1 MSTQIL
7 QVNQLNNLHYYDI
20 SVYAISGSYY
30 TFKFTDEILNSE
42 KLVHLHNTSTYSNYN
57 NFEIQLTTGSEDLY
71 NGIVNLNTGW
81 HRVVI
86 YDTLSGSI
94 NESDA
99 YTSVLNDRVYV
110 SGSSVIQNY
119 FAADTATVIDGMVTH
134 SLHPGEQYACVC
146 APASG
151 IVGLNLS
158 QIASGSATASIS
170 PNEGLKINIDTHI
183 SGGLNISGSIQ
194 NAIYGITSSDY
205 HRIIEVDSSGS
216 FSADEFI
223 VQAYISPTGSIAGY
237 LSDLANWNTDGVYIG
252 PVITDV
258 FQGQKHCDL
267 NYLYEAI
274 ADNSFIRINR
284 NLTIYNYN
292 YSISSNTTI
301 ASIDKNL
308 ANSAFFDY
316 YVKDTNNY
324 MRAGVVATVW
334 DGINTEYT
342 DTSTNDL
349 NGSTQNIFFTAGITG
364 SYVNLLA
371 NIISGNWNVKITA
384 RIL

>member
-42 KLVHLHNTSTYSNYN
+42 KLVHLHDTSTYSNYN

-146 APASG
+146 APQSVHIQDYTSSFDVPG
-151 IVGLNLS
+151 YTSYTCSI
-158 QIASGSATASIS
+158 QIAKIYNSNSQLLHSALPGSSTIIGDSLIISTSGSYSANVLA
-170 PNEGLKINIDTHI
+170 EGSLILPDTNIKN
-183 SGGLNISGSIQ
+183 S
-194 NAIYGITSSDY
+194 
-205 HRIIEVDSSGS
+205 
-216 FSADEFI
+216 
-223 VQAYISPTGSIAGY
+223 
-237 LSDLANWNTDGVYIG
+237 
-252 PVITDV
+252 
-258 FQGQKHCDL
+258 
-267 NYLYEAI
+267 
-274 ADNSFIRINR
+274 DNSFSQNYESCVSES
-284 NLTIYNYN
+284 LTDITVTNPITGATYPYPAKKDLTESLSKQGKFTFPAT
-292 YSISSNTTI
+292 YDD
-301 ASIDKNL
+301 AQ
-308 ANSAFFDY
+308 DY
-316 YVKDTNNY
+316 DITAVEAATYATETLTN
-324 MRAGVVATVW
+324 VATVVYKV
-334 DGINTEYT
+334 NTVVKTLPFTVVNT
-342 DTSTNDL
+342 DTLNITITRTNAALKST
-349 NGSTQNIFFTAGITG
+349 
-364 SYVNLLA
+364 V
-371 NIISGNWNVKITA
+371 IIKT
-384 RIL
+384 